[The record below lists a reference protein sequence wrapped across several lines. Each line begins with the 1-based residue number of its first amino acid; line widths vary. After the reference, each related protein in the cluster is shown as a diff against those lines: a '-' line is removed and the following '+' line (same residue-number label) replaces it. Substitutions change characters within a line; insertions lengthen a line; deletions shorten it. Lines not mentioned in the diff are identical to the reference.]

1 MVYKARAK
9 VISGFV
15 LAIFLTVSV
24 CAVTFFSVRKLLDTV
39 QALSAPSSKLTQL
52 NEVLA
57 DVYQLDKAKGIIPS
71 ENDSSQFIDYRL
83 KIQDR
88 IEKLKLMAN
97 DSSEIKQIDAI
108 GYDVNELVGVYNGL
122 EEVKN
127 NLLNRNFS
135 MEALKTIETKIK
147 RKEELS
153 RLQSLGRIRLQ
164 YDLKTPSGLE
174 NGIRND
180 PTGNVKRENQV
191 KTPSPI
197 NVLSEQE
204 RQNMRELFGLLRVNL
219 ERSDTTKLNGTT
231 ASDSALYA
239 LRKFILDIN
248 YEEQQLRS
256 KLASLESDLNK
267 KNKALIIN
275 IQEVITHLQNEAL
288 VESQNQNTSA
298 YDLTFRVSILLGA
311 LIIIGIIG
319 SSGFIY
325 SIITEI
331 NKAQNYSERLQEAKT
346 RSDKLA
352 KAKQDFL
359 ANMSHEIRNPL
370 HAIQGFNDALLKT
383 PLSENQ
389 EEYVKMVGF
398 ASDTLSA
405 IVNDILD
412 FSKLEAGKVN
422 IEKEPFNPNKLFLSI
437 QQFFEYKALDKN
449 IDFNFKIDL
458 PEGKWLIG
466 DALRINQIL
475 NNLLTNAFKF
485 TDKGFVKVN
494 VHHVGNE
501 LRLEVEDSG
510 FGMSAEVKSKIFTK
524 FNQGDASITRKFGGT
539 GLGLAIVKKLV
550 ELQKGKVKLDSQE
563 GKGTKVTI
571 NIPAELVLPNVE
583 NSPLV
588 DYSYSIEGLN
598 ILVIDDDPI
607 GLKFAKLLLTS
618 KKANVTTFSGGV
630 DFRDNFNG
638 GKFDLALLDIQ
649 MPEVSGYQALQL
661 LRNRE
666 EYKDLPTLAITANVF
681 AKEKDKLEEV
691 GFDGLILKPFTEKDL
706 MVQIAKVVKLH
717 PQPQS
722 TSPVMEE
729 PMSSEKYAYDLTD
742 IRKFCMDDEELLEEV
757 VVDFYSETVQ
767 NLIDMNKALDAQDYK
782 TILEIA
788 HQLSSRLGQVKMD
801 ASKVARQLE
810 DDLKSGRTEGIAQ
823 KVWQITGDVDKA
835 LTLLAQ
841 DYKLAV

>member
-1 MVYKARAK
+1 MEFNARSK
-9 VISGFV
+9 VISGFI
-15 LAIFLTVSV
+15 LAIFLSVSV
-24 CAVTFFSVRKLLDTV
+24 CAVTYFSVKKLLDTV
-39 QALSAPSSKLTQL
+39 ESLAEPSKKLMEL
-52 NEVLA
+52 NDLLA
-57 DVYQLDKAKGIIPS
+57 DIYQLDKAKGIIPS
-71 ENDSSQFIDYRL
+71 EGDSSETVDYRREIQNRIDTL
-83 KIQDR
+83 KH
-88 IEKLKLMAN
+88 MAN
-97 DSSEIKQIDAI
+97 DSSEIKQIEAV
-108 GYDVNELVGVYNGL
+108 GLDVNELIGVYNGL
-122 EEVKN
+122 EEVKA

-135 MEALKTIETKIK
+135 MEALRTIETKIR
-147 RKEELS
+147 RKEELN
-153 RLQSLGRIRLQ
+153 RLASLGKIRLD
-164 YDLKTPSGLE
+164 YELK
-174 NGIRND
+174 
-180 PTGNVKRENQV
+180 
-191 KTPSPI
+191 SPPGVEPPVRRDTQATNPASI

-204 RQNMRELFGLLRVNL
+204 RRNMRELFGLLRLNL
-219 ERSDTTKLNGTT
+219 GRSDTTRSNPNA
-231 ASDSALYA
+231 ASDSMLYA
-239 LRKFILDIN
+239 VRSFILDIN
-248 YEEQQLRS
+248 NEEQQLRS
-256 KLASLESDLNK
+256 KLAALESDLNN
-267 KNKALIIN
+267 KNRTLIEN
-275 IQEVITHLQNEAL
+275 IQRIITHLQNEAIL
-288 VESQNQNTSA
+288 ESQYQNDSA
-298 YDLTFRVSILLGA
+298 LELTFRVSVLLA
-311 LIIIGIIG
+311 VLIIIGIIG

-422 IEKEPFNPNKLFLSI
+422 IEKEPFNPHKLFLSI

-691 GFDGLILKPFTEKDL
+691 GFDGLILKPFKEKDL
-706 MVQIAKVVKLH
+706 IVQIAKVVKLH

-729 PMSSEKYAYDLTD
+729 PMSSGKYAYDLTD

>member
-1 MVYKARAK
+1 MEFNARSK
-9 VISGFV
+9 VISGFI
-15 LAIFLTVSV
+15 LAIFLSVSV
-24 CAVTFFSVRKLLDTV
+24 CAVTYFSVKKLLDTV
-39 QALSAPSSKLTQL
+39 ESLAEPSKKLMEL
-52 NEVLA
+52 NDLLA
-57 DVYQLDKAKGIIPS
+57 DIYQLDKAKGIIPS
-71 ENDSSQFIDYRL
+71 EGDSSETVDYRREIQNRIDTL
-83 KIQDR
+83 KH
-88 IEKLKLMAN
+88 MAN
-97 DSSEIKQIDAI
+97 DSSEIKQIEAV
-108 GYDVNELVGVYNGL
+108 GLDVNELIGVYNGL
-122 EEVKN
+122 EEVKA

-135 MEALKTIETKIK
+135 MEALRTIETKIR
-147 RKEELS
+147 RKEELN
-153 RLQSLGRIRLQ
+153 RLASLGKIRLD
-164 YDLKTPSGLE
+164 YELK
-174 NGIRND
+174 
-180 PTGNVKRENQV
+180 
-191 KTPSPI
+191 SPPGVEPPVRRDTQATNPASI

-204 RQNMRELFGLLRVNL
+204 RRNMRELFGLLRLNL
-219 ERSDTTKLNGTT
+219 GRSDTTRSNPNA
-231 ASDSALYA
+231 ASDSMLYA
-239 LRKFILDIN
+239 VRSFILDIN
-248 YEEQQLRS
+248 NEEQQLRS
-256 KLASLESDLNK
+256 KLAALESDLNN
-267 KNKALIIN
+267 KNRTLIEN
-275 IQEVITHLQNEAL
+275 IQRIITHLQNEAIL
-288 VESQNQNTSA
+288 ESQYQNDSA
-298 YDLTFRVSILLGA
+298 LELTFRVSVLLA
-311 LIIIGIIG
+311 VLIIIGIIG

-422 IEKEPFNPNKLFLSI
+422 IEKEPFNPHKLFLSI

-691 GFDGLILKPFTEKDL
+691 GFDGLILKPFKEKDL

-767 NLIDMNKALDAQDYK
+767 NLIDMNKALDSQDYK

>member
-1 MVYKARAK
+1 MEFNARSK
-9 VISGFV
+9 VISGFI
-15 LAIFLTVSV
+15 LAIFLSVSV
-24 CAVTFFSVRKLLDTV
+24 CAVTYFSVKKLLDTV
-39 QALSAPSSKLTQL
+39 ESLAEPSKKLMEL
-52 NEVLA
+52 NDLLA
-57 DVYQLDKAKGIIPS
+57 DIYQLDKAKGIIPS
-71 ENDSSQFIDYRL
+71 EGDSSETVDYRREIQNRIDTL
-83 KIQDR
+83 KH
-88 IEKLKLMAN
+88 MAN
-97 DSSEIKQIDAI
+97 DSSEIKQIEAV
-108 GYDVNELVGVYNGL
+108 GLDVNELIGVYNGL
-122 EEVKN
+122 EEVKA

-135 MEALKTIETKIK
+135 MEALRTIETKIR
-147 RKEELS
+147 RKEELN
-153 RLQSLGRIRLQ
+153 RLASLGKIRLD
-164 YDLKTPSGLE
+164 YELK
-174 NGIRND
+174 
-180 PTGNVKRENQV
+180 
-191 KTPSPI
+191 SPPGVEPPVRRDTQATNPASI

-204 RQNMRELFGLLRVNL
+204 RRNMRELFGLLRLNL
-219 ERSDTTKLNGTT
+219 GRSDTTRSNPNA
-231 ASDSALYA
+231 ASDSMLYA
-239 LRKFILDIN
+239 VRSFILDIN
-248 YEEQQLRS
+248 NEEQQLRS
-256 KLASLESDLNK
+256 KLAALESDLNN
-267 KNKALIIN
+267 KNRTLIEN
-275 IQEVITHLQNEAL
+275 IQRIITHLQNEAIL
-288 VESQNQNTSA
+288 ESQYQNDSA
-298 YDLTFRVSILLGA
+298 LELTFRVSVLLA
-311 LIIIGIIG
+311 VLIIIGIIG

-422 IEKEPFNPNKLFLSI
+422 IEKEPFNPHKLFLSI

-691 GFDGLILKPFTEKDL
+691 GFDGLILKPFKEKDL
-706 MVQIAKVVKLH
+706 IVQIAKVVKLH

-767 NLIDMNKALDAQDYK
+767 NLIDMNKALDSQDYK

>member
-1 MVYKARAK
+1 MEFNARSK
-9 VISGFV
+9 VISGFI
-15 LAIFLTVSV
+15 LAIFLSVSV
-24 CAVTFFSVRKLLDTV
+24 CAVTYFSVKKLLDTV
-39 QALSAPSSKLTQL
+39 ESLAVPSKKLMKL
-52 NEVLA
+52 NELLA
-57 DVYQLDKAKGIIPS
+57 DVYQLDKAKGLIPS
-71 ENDSSQFIDYRL
+71 EEDSSEIVDYRA

-88 IEKLKLMAN
+88 IDSLKLMAN
-97 DSSEIKQIDAI
+97 DSLEIKQIDAV
-108 GYDVNELVGVYNGL
+108 GFDVNELIGVYNGL
-122 EEVKN
+122 EEVKA

-135 MEALKTIETKIK
+135 REALKTIETKIK

-153 RLQSLGRIRLQ
+153 RLESLGKIRLA
-164 YDLKTPSGLE
+164 YDLKNPPS
-174 NGIRND
+174 ID
-180 PTGNVKRENQV
+180 PPIKRDTQTTN
-191 KTPSPI
+191 PASL

-204 RQNMRELFGLLRVNL
+204 RRNMRELFGLLRLNL
-219 ERSDTTKLNGTT
+219 GRSDTTRSNSNA
-231 ASDSALYA
+231 ASDSMLYA
-239 LRKFILDIN
+239 VRNFILDIN
-248 YEEQQLRS
+248 NEERQLRS
-256 KLASLESDLNK
+256 KLASFESDLNN
-267 KNKALIIN
+267 KNRTLIENIQRIIN
-275 IQEVITHLQNEAL
+275 HLQSEAVL
-288 VESQNQNTSA
+288 ESQSQNDSA
-298 YDLTFRVSILLGA
+298 YTLTFRVSILLGV

-331 NKAQNYSERLQEAKT
+331 NKAQNYSESLQEAKT

-383 PLSENQ
+383 SLNESQ

-422 IEKEPFNPNKLFLSI
+422 IEKEPFNPHKLFLSI
-437 QQFFEYKALDKN
+437 QQFFEYKAIDKN
-449 IDFNFKIDL
+449 IDFIFNINL
-458 PEGKWLIG
+458 PDGKWLIG
-466 DALRINQIL
+466 DELRINQIL
-475 NNLLTNAFKF
+475 NNLLSNAFKF

-494 VHHVGNE
+494 VYYEGSE

-510 FGMSAEVKSKIFTK
+510 FGMSKEVKEKIFTK

-550 ELQKGKVKLDSQE
+550 ELQKGKVKLESQE
-563 GKGTKVTI
+563 GKGTKISI
-571 NIPAELVLPNVE
+571 NIPAALVLPNEE
-583 NSPLV
+583 NVPLV

-618 KKANVTTFSGGV
+618 KGAHVTTFNGGV
-630 DFRDNFNG
+630 DFRDNFKG
-638 GKFDLALLDIQ
+638 GHFDLALLDIQ

-661 LRNRE
+661 LRNKE

-681 AKEKDKLEEV
+681 AKEKEKLEEV
-691 GFDGLILKPFTEKDL
+691 GFDGLILKPFKEKTL
-706 MVQIAKVVKLH
+706 MVQIAKVVKL
-717 PQPQS
+717 PAQPN
-722 TSPVMEE
+722 TEA
-729 PMSSEKYAYDLTD
+729 SSQEASAPLETYPYDLSD

-767 NLIDMNKALDAQDYK
+767 NLIDMNKALDSGDYR

-788 HQLSSRLGQVKMD
+788 HQLSSRLGQLKIG
-801 ASKVARQLE
+801 ASKIARQLE
-810 DDLKSGRTEGIAQ
+810 DEIKSGHYDGVSQ
-823 KVWQITGDVDKA
+823 KVWRITKEVDNT

-841 DYKLAV
+841 QYRLAV

>member
-1 MVYKARAK
+1 MEFNARSK
-9 VISGFV
+9 VISGFI
-15 LAIFLTVSV
+15 LAIFLSVSV
-24 CAVTFFSVRKLLDTV
+24 CAVTYFSVKKLLDTV
-39 QALSAPSSKLTQL
+39 ESLAEPSKKLMEL
-52 NEVLA
+52 NDLLA
-57 DVYQLDKAKGIIPS
+57 DIYQLDKAKGIIPS
-71 ENDSSQFIDYRL
+71 EGDSSETVDYRREIQNRIDTL
-83 KIQDR
+83 KH
-88 IEKLKLMAN
+88 MAN
-97 DSSEIKQIDAI
+97 DSSEIKQIEAV
-108 GYDVNELVGVYNGL
+108 GLDVNELIGVYNGL
-122 EEVKN
+122 EEVKA

-135 MEALKTIETKIK
+135 MEALRTIETKIR
-147 RKEELS
+147 RKEELN
-153 RLQSLGRIRLQ
+153 RLASLGKIRLD
-164 YDLKTPSGLE
+164 YELK
-174 NGIRND
+174 
-180 PTGNVKRENQV
+180 
-191 KTPSPI
+191 SPPGVEPPVRRDTQATNPASI

-204 RQNMRELFGLLRVNL
+204 RRNMRELFGLLRLNL
-219 ERSDTTKLNGTT
+219 GRSDTTRSNPNA
-231 ASDSALYA
+231 ASDSMLYA
-239 LRKFILDIN
+239 VRSFILDIN
-248 YEEQQLRS
+248 NEEQQLRS
-256 KLASLESDLNK
+256 KLAALESDLNN
-267 KNKALIIN
+267 KNRTLIEN
-275 IQEVITHLQNEAL
+275 IQRIITHLQNEAIL
-288 VESQNQNTSA
+288 ESQYQNDSA
-298 YDLTFRVSILLGA
+298 LELTFRVSVLLA
-311 LIIIGIIG
+311 VLIIIGIIG

-422 IEKEPFNPNKLFLSI
+422 IEKEPFNSHKLFLSI

-691 GFDGLILKPFTEKDL
+691 GFDGLILKPFKEKDL
-706 MVQIAKVVKLH
+706 IVQIAKVVKLH

-729 PMSSEKYAYDLTD
+729 PMSSGKYAYDLTD

-767 NLIDMNKALDAQDYK
+767 NLIDMNKALDSQDYK

>member
-39 QALSAPSSKLTQL
+39 QALSAPSSKLMEL
-52 NEVLA
+52 NELLA

-135 MEALKTIETKIK
+135 MEALKTIETKIR

-164 YDLKTPSGLE
+164 YDLKTPSGLG
-174 NGIRND
+174 NSQPND
-180 PTGNVKRENQV
+180 PNANLKRENQV
-191 KTPSPI
+191 KLPSPS

-204 RQNMRELFGLLRVNL
+204 RQNMRELFGLLKVNL
-219 ERSDTTKLNGTT
+219 ERSDTTKMNGNT

-267 KNKALIIN
+267 KNKALIVN
-275 IQEVITHLQNEAL
+275 IQEIITELQGEAL
-288 VESQNQNTSA
+288 EESQNQNASA
-298 YDLTFRVSILLGA
+298 YNLTFRVSILLGA

-331 NKAQNYSERLQEAKT
+331 NKAQSYSDRLEEAKK
-346 RSDKLA
+346 RSDNLA

-383 PLSENQ
+383 RLNENQ

-398 ASDTLSA
+398 ASDTLSS

-422 IEKEPFNPNKLFLSI
+422 IEKEPLDPKKLFLSI
-437 QQFFEYKALDKN
+437 QQFYEFKALDKKLAF
-449 IDFNFKIDL
+449 DFQIDL
-458 PEGKWLIG
+458 PGGKWLIG
-466 DALRINQIL
+466 DELRINQIL
-475 NNLLTNAFKF
+475 NNLLSNAFKF
-485 TDKGFVKVN
+485 TDKGFIKVKVYYE
-494 VHHVGNE
+494 GKA
-501 LRLEVEDSG
+501 LKLSVEDSG
-510 FGMSAEVKSKIFTK
+510 FGMKQEIRSQVFNK
-524 FNQGDASITRKFGGT
+524 FNQGDGSITRKFGGT
-539 GLGLAIVKKLV
+539 GLGLAIVKK
-550 ELQKGKVKLDSQE
+550 Q
-563 GKGTKVTI
+563 
-571 NIPAELVLPNVE
+571 
-583 NSPLV
+583 
-588 DYSYSIEGLN
+588 
-598 ILVIDDDPI
+598 I
-607 GLKFAKLLLTS
+607 G
-618 KKANVTTFSGGV
+618 
-630 DFRDNFNG
+630 
-638 GKFDLALLDIQ
+638 
-649 MPEVSGYQALQL
+649 
-661 LRNRE
+661 
-666 EYKDLPTLAITANVF
+666 
-681 AKEKDKLEEV
+681 
-691 GFDGLILKPFTEKDL
+691 
-706 MVQIAKVVKLH
+706 
-717 PQPQS
+717 
-722 TSPVMEE
+722 
-729 PMSSEKYAYDLTD
+729 
-742 IRKFCMDDEELLEEV
+742 
-757 VVDFYSETVQ
+757 
-767 NLIDMNKALDAQDYK
+767 
-782 TILEIA
+782 
-788 HQLSSRLGQVKMD
+788 
-801 ASKVARQLE
+801 
-810 DDLKSGRTEGIAQ
+810 
-823 KVWQITGDVDKA
+823 
-835 LTLLAQ
+835 
-841 DYKLAV
+841 

>member
-1 MVYKARAK
+1 MEFNARSK
-9 VISGFV
+9 VISGFI
-15 LAIFLTVSV
+15 LAIFLSVSV
-24 CAVTFFSVRKLLDTV
+24 CAVTYFSVKKLLDTV
-39 QALSAPSSKLTQL
+39 ESLAVPSKKLMKL
-52 NEVLA
+52 NELLA
-57 DVYQLDKAKGIIPS
+57 DVYQLDKAKGLIPS
-71 ENDSSQFIDYRL
+71 EEDSSEIVDYRA

-88 IEKLKLMAN
+88 IDSLKLMAN
-97 DSSEIKQIDAI
+97 DSLEIKQIDAV
-108 GYDVNELVGVYNGL
+108 GFDVNELIGVYNGL
-122 EEVKN
+122 EEVKA

-135 MEALKTIETKIK
+135 REALKTIETKIK

-153 RLQSLGRIRLQ
+153 RLESLGKIRLA
-164 YDLKTPSGLE
+164 YDLKNPPS
-174 NGIRND
+174 ID
-180 PTGNVKRENQV
+180 PPIKRDTQTTN
-191 KTPSPI
+191 PASL

-204 RQNMRELFGLLRVNL
+204 RRNMRELFGLLRLNL
-219 ERSDTTKLNGTT
+219 GRSDTTRSNSNA
-231 ASDSALYA
+231 ASDSMLYA
-239 LRKFILDIN
+239 VRNFILDIN
-248 YEEQQLRS
+248 NEERQLRS
-256 KLASLESDLNK
+256 KLASFESDLNN
-267 KNKALIIN
+267 KNRTLIENIQRIIN
-275 IQEVITHLQNEAL
+275 HLQSEAVL
-288 VESQNQNTSA
+288 ESQSQNDSA
-298 YDLTFRVSILLGA
+298 YTLTFRVSILLGV

-331 NKAQNYSERLQEAKT
+331 NKAQNYSESLQEAKT

-383 PLSENQ
+383 SLNESQ

-422 IEKEPFNPNKLFLSI
+422 IEKEPFNPHKLFLSI
-437 QQFFEYKALDKN
+437 QQFFEYKAIDKN
-449 IDFNFKIDL
+449 IDFIFNINL
-458 PEGKWLIG
+458 PDGKWLIG
-466 DALRINQIL
+466 DELRINQIL
-475 NNLLTNAFKF
+475 NNLLSNAFKF

-494 VHHVGNE
+494 VYYEGSE

-510 FGMSAEVKSKIFTK
+510 FGMSKEVKEKIFTK

-550 ELQKGKVKLDSQE
+550 ELQKGKVKLESQE
-563 GKGTKVTI
+563 GKGTKISI
-571 NIPAELVLPNVE
+571 NIPAALALPNEE
-583 NSPLV
+583 NVPLV

-618 KKANVTTFSGGV
+618 KGAHVTTFNGGV
-630 DFRDNFNG
+630 DFRDNFKG
-638 GKFDLALLDIQ
+638 GHFDLALLDIQ

-661 LRNRE
+661 LRNKE

-681 AKEKDKLEEV
+681 AKEKEKLEEV
-691 GFDGLILKPFTEKDL
+691 GFDGLILKPFKEKTL
-706 MVQIAKVVKLH
+706 MVQIAKVVKL
-717 PQPQS
+717 PAQPN
-722 TSPVMEE
+722 TEA
-729 PMSSEKYAYDLTD
+729 SSQEASAPLETYPYDLSD

-767 NLIDMNKALDAQDYK
+767 NLIDMNKALDSGDYR

-788 HQLSSRLGQVKMD
+788 HQLSSRLGQLKIG
-801 ASKVARQLE
+801 ASKIARQLE
-810 DDLKSGRTEGIAQ
+810 DEIKSGHYDGVSQ
-823 KVWQITGDVDKA
+823 KVWRITKEVDNT

-841 DYKLAV
+841 QYRLAV

>member
-1 MVYKARAK
+1 MEFNARSK
-9 VISGFV
+9 VISGFI
-15 LAIFLTVSV
+15 LAIFLSVSV
-24 CAVTFFSVRKLLDTV
+24 CAVTYFSVKKLLDTV
-39 QALSAPSSKLTQL
+39 ESLAVPSKKLMKL
-52 NEVLA
+52 NELLA
-57 DVYQLDKAKGIIPS
+57 DVYQLDKAKGLIPS
-71 ENDSSQFIDYRL
+71 EEDSSEIVDYRA

-88 IEKLKLMAN
+88 IDSLKLMAN
-97 DSSEIKQIDAI
+97 DSLEIKQIDAV
-108 GYDVNELVGVYNGL
+108 GFDVNELIGVYNGL
-122 EEVKN
+122 EEVKA

-135 MEALKTIETKIK
+135 REALKTIETKIK

-153 RLQSLGRIRLQ
+153 RLESLGKIRLA
-164 YDLKTPSGLE
+164 YDLKNPPS
-174 NGIRND
+174 ID
-180 PTGNVKRENQV
+180 PPIKRDTQTTN
-191 KTPSPI
+191 PASL

-204 RQNMRELFGLLRVNL
+204 RRNMRELFGLLRLNL
-219 ERSDTTKLNGTT
+219 GRSDTTRSNSNA
-231 ASDSALYA
+231 ASDSMLYA
-239 LRKFILDIN
+239 VRNFILDIN
-248 YEEQQLRS
+248 NEERQLRS
-256 KLASLESDLNK
+256 KLASFESDLNN
-267 KNKALIIN
+267 KNRTLIENIQRIIN
-275 IQEVITHLQNEAL
+275 HLQSEAVL
-288 VESQNQNTSA
+288 ESQSQNDSA
-298 YDLTFRVSILLGA
+298 YTLTFRVSILLGV

-331 NKAQNYSERLQEAKT
+331 NKAQNYSESLQEAKT

-383 PLSENQ
+383 SLNESQ

-422 IEKEPFNPNKLFLSI
+422 IEKEPFNPHKLFLSI
-437 QQFFEYKALDKN
+437 QQFFEYKAIDKN
-449 IDFNFKIDL
+449 IDFIFNINL
-458 PEGKWLIG
+458 PDGKWLIG
-466 DALRINQIL
+466 DELRINQIL
-475 NNLLTNAFKF
+475 NNLLSNAFKF

-494 VHHVGNE
+494 VYYEGSE

-510 FGMSAEVKSKIFTK
+510 FGMSKEVKEKIFTK

-550 ELQKGKVKLDSQE
+550 ELQKGKVKLESQE
-563 GKGTKVTI
+563 GKGTKISI
-571 NIPAELVLPNVE
+571 NIPAGLVLPNEE
-583 NSPLV
+583 NVPLV

-618 KKANVTTFSGGV
+618 KGAHVTTFNGGV
-630 DFRDNFNG
+630 DFRDNFKG
-638 GKFDLALLDIQ
+638 GHFDLALLDIQ

-661 LRNRE
+661 LRNKE

-681 AKEKDKLEEV
+681 AKEKEKLEEV
-691 GFDGLILKPFTEKDL
+691 GFDGLILKPFKEKTL
-706 MVQIAKVVKLH
+706 MVQIAKVVKL
-717 PQPQS
+717 PAQPN
-722 TSPVMEE
+722 TEA
-729 PMSSEKYAYDLTD
+729 SSQEASAPLETYPYDLSD

-767 NLIDMNKALDAQDYK
+767 NLIDMNKALDSGDYR

-788 HQLSSRLGQVKMD
+788 HQLSSRLGQLKIG
-801 ASKVARQLE
+801 ASKIARQLE
-810 DDLKSGRTEGIAQ
+810 DEIKSGHYDGVSQ
-823 KVWQITGDVDKA
+823 KVWRITKEVDNT

-841 DYKLAV
+841 QYRLAV